1 MNRRAARLL
10 RALPSSLFCALAA
23 SLAGP
28 AGAQPGPPPGPA
40 AAPTDTIF
48 LVLQPG
54 PPARLDSALAAA
66 RAEEQEAR
74 RAGDRARL
82 EFEQG
87 QAEMALRSQDLAQI
101 VSRFEEAKRAQAGPE
116 MVALDWRRKR
126 QEAELAVLQRMQQV
140 RQRRVDLAL
149 AAAAA
154 AQATAAAVQ
163 LEKELGEAGRAPAA
177 TTFEI
182 TQRLTQVRQLEPRAL
197 EARIEESA
205 RRQAL
210 AAQRVEVDS
219 SLRDLFRARERLAAI
234 PPPK

>member
-1 MNRRAARLL
+1 MNHRAARLL

-87 QAEMALRSQDLAQI
+87 QLQTESFKLEGPDVRAFASGGVDIGREPHPVDAEVVLFLFRPIDSVLEKIPLLNLLLLGTNRNLVAAHFDLEGPWSDPKARLLPLRSLATGPGSL
-101 VSRFEEAKRAQAGPE
+101 VFETLPKLLLRGLQEFDALLSSEPEAKRATP
-116 MVALDWRRKR
+116 
-126 QEAELAVLQRMQQV
+126 
-140 RQRRVDLAL
+140 
-149 AAAAA
+149 
-154 AQATAAAVQ
+154 
-163 LEKELGEAGRAPAA
+163 
-177 TTFEI
+177 
-182 TQRLTQVRQLEPRAL
+182 L
-197 EARIEESA
+197 EAPPAES
-205 RRQAL
+205 
-210 AAQRVEVDS
+210 
-219 SLRDLFRARERLAAI
+219 
-234 PPPK
+234 